1 MIMANQEPKQSQ
13 PSVAQPP
20 KPRSGARETGT
31 IRVEAHFRI
40 SDPATKQVYVEGRA

>member
-1 MIMANQEPKQSQ
+1 MSNQAPKQPQ
-13 PSVAQPP
+13 PSVAQTP
-20 KPRSGARETGT
+20 KPRSGAQETGT